1 MADGGIV
8 VHCDSLEQLTQL
20 HGSKRKHLLD
30 LEDKQEGQMTIHVEG
45 HQYKAVRNQKGAV
58 KVCRIDLEQDFS
70 KRLPTVLGE
79 FFSHR
84 VADFFCGRGVGSR
97 ADKIASIIHNWV
109 RFPDAQENL
118 PSPPW
123 MLSPTIT
130 CVSGTDKLVSS
141 RESDYVKKHASNHCP
156 KFINKVKLSKSV
168 KEMDKKDHAWRR
180 AAAQCFFPDAS
191 PDRALHTVPEFD
203 MAACEKAI
211 RGAFKAPTGDG
222 AAHDAEIA
230 ALIAEMTQAVQ
241 PPQANDTDTPAPAAV
256 LQARLLLLARALSAN
271 GRTPAQA
278 RVLLETLHTPGALHD
293 LTDDSPVARQCWEAS
308 RLLAGTSFGFQ
319 MLCELVQPP
328 SHLSPEAAE
337 QWRTGLR
344 LYLEAS
350 NHLIAE
356 GKAEGKA
363 RLRAQIEGE
372 RQALQQRAAYLEE
385 QLQSLKTAE
394 IRQLGKA
401 LESES
406 VEAERRATRSR
417 ILQEVQDLKSQHAA
431 LRLRAANLDAQLVSA
446 LQSWSACPLTAAA
459 QARAIIAGSEQAKT
473 NLLPHRTLQAAV
485 KLMQQREVLDS
496 DRLHAQYGN
505 ARNGADVDA
514 NVALAPDDVF
524 ALSVWRNGFRD
535 DGPNTPLAE
544 YAHRL
549 NTMLVDMFP
558 HDVVD
563 ETGKITN
570 TVWKADSP
578 FRVAFE
584 SDLASAVTRRTISQQ
599 AADFHA
605 ATGSLGR
612 LLALKL
618 KVGQGLPL
626 EPYEKV
632 IWDALTLRDALMAT
646 EAPSTI
652 DSARG
657 HAARELD
664 RIIESTIAAGN
675 AFELLKHP
683 TSSTEVRYESDRDIA
698 SVLLDNEATLRAIRE
713 SLLIAVP
720 EFTSALQATA
730 NTEIRAE
737 AVQRMDI
744 GHAVRAELLNC
755 WLASTERSTR
765 WKPWT
770 ITPNVRNA
778 VIGRLRDVV
787 DVQQHSEA
795 IAKEL
800 NTFSQIDYEI
810 LQQWADEAGI
820 LMRGAEGTTTR
831 EINGR
836 ARRHLYVCAA
846 LARGQDKADAER
858 LERVDGNIDRLRPH
872 TRQEYCE
879 LMMHLM
885 DLNLGC
891 GVMGEISRNF
901 GMQFGLSVDTGYALP
916 VTGSLDASF
925 SGTTTET
932 TIVRGGITSSSI
944 GSVVVQASEEKRSQ
958 QSTEFGIG
966 AKAYGVSQSVDTGR
980 STMQS
985 FEVGHGVR
993 IAPTPGT
1000 RNWVDTGRSFLRV
1013 MLGSKVLAL
1022 AEHDLTGEARA
1033 ERTGFRAL
1041 TELCWNGFQPLLDG
1055 RLAFNLF
1062 SSTRSTDTISIGA
1075 STGVSVSA
1083 LGGFGKFSASVR
1095 LSAEND
1101 VVTRQSR
1108 VDITG
1113 SRRVAVH
1120 SIGAGSRL
1128 SIGLRFLLN
1137 LLPQSIAGRIHG
1149 SWFAGPVASVS
1160 ATFHERGSQHAI
1172 RRETL
1177 HGTTQGNL
1185 AWDILFH
1192 SADDLVRHMNQKEIR
1207 DHWNEYKALR
1217 GDDPLAD
1224 LDTALR
1230 TVIGHR
1236 GHCNQTY
1243 LVRRQLKADKLAE
1256 FNAMTALLD
1265 GLRDNGS
1272 HVYQLTDEHAIKDR
1286 CLALLTDVTSYEF
1299 VGFGLYSNDRQEEHT
1314 GTFGE
1319 IIKTS
1324 GEATAVGT
1332 EQEWKS
1338 ARITPELRRKRAA
1351 QADSPNQPPQTGD
1364 AEGGR
1369 ATAIAAAS
1377 ATAIPSLV

>member
-191 PDRALHTVPEFD
+191 PDLALHTVPEFD

-278 RVLLETLHTPGALHD
+278 RVLLETLRTPGALHD

-372 RQALQQRAAYLEE
+372 RQALQQRAANLEE
-385 QLQSLKTAE
+385 QLQSLKAAE
-394 IRQLGKA
+394 IRQLGKVP
-401 LESES
+401 ENES

-535 DGPNTPLAE
+535 DRPDTPLAE

-632 IWDALTLRDALMAT
+632 IWDALTLRDALMAKDATPAT
-646 EAPSTI
+646 E
-652 DSARG
+652 SARFE
-657 HAARELD
+657 AARELD
-664 RIIESTIAAGN
+664 RIIEQAIRTGNTLGCGST
-675 AFELLKHP
+675 
-683 TSSTEVRYESDRDIA
+683 TA
-698 SVLLDNEATLRAIRE
+698 SLDQTLREGRGALSEYAAKVSAIQASLAATVPEIE
-713 SLLIAVP
+713 SGIQARTNNDISTQAVP
-720 EFTSALQATA
+720 A
-730 NTEIRAE
+730 NGIR
-737 AVQRMDI
+737 D
-744 GHAVRAELLNC
+744 AVRAEILQY
-755 WLASTERSTR
+755 WLARTERSTR

-778 VIGRLRDVV
+778 VIGNLRDII
-787 DVQQHSEA
+787 DVQQHSTIISE
-795 IAKEL
+795 EL
-800 NTFSQIDYEI
+800 SRFPQVSYQIV
-810 LQQWADEAGI
+810 QQWAHEAGI
-820 LMRGAEGTTTR
+820 LEPATEPMGDR
-831 EINGR
+831 EINLR
-836 ARRHLYVCAA
+836 ARRNAFVCMA
-846 LARGQDKADAER
+846 LNRGQDKVDAER
-858 LERVDGNIDRLRPH
+858 LEKANGNVQRLQPQ
-872 TRQEYCE
+872 TRREYCE

-891 GVMGEISRNF
+891 SIMGEISRSL
-901 GMQFGLSVDTGYALP
+901 GVQFGLGVDTGYALP
-916 VTGSLDASF
+916 IAGSVDVSF
-925 SGTTTET
+925 SGTATDTTV
-932 TIVRGGITSSSI
+932 VRGGITSSSI
-944 GSVVVQASEEKRSQ
+944 GSVVVQTSEEKRSQ
-958 QSTEFGIG
+958 QFTELGVG
-966 AKAYGVSQSVDTGR
+966 AKVYGVSQSVDTGR
-980 STMQS
+980 STMES

-1000 RNWVDTGRSFLRV
+1000 RNWVTTGRSFLKV
-1013 MLGSKVLAL
+1013 MLEPKVLAL
-1022 AEHDLTGEARA
+1022 AEHDLAGERRA
-1033 ERTGFRAL
+1033 DRAGFRAL

-1062 SSTRSTDTISIGA
+1062 SSTRSMETISVGA
-1075 STGVSVSA
+1075 STGISFSA
-1083 LGGFGKFSASVR
+1083 LGGFGKLSASVR
-1095 LSAEND
+1095 MSAEND

-1108 VDITG
+1108 ADITG

-1120 SIGAGSRL
+1120 SIGSGSRL
-1128 SIGLRFLLN
+1128 SVGLRFLLN
-1137 LLPQSIAGRIHG
+1137 LLPQSMARHIHG
-1149 SWFAGPVASVS
+1149 SLLAGPVASVS
-1160 ATFHERGSQHAI
+1160 ATFRERGSQHAI

-1185 AWDILFH
+1185 AWDIVFH
-1192 SADDLVRHMNQKEIR
+1192 SADDLVRHMNQKEVR
-1207 DHWNEYKALR
+1207 EHWDEYKALR
-1217 GDDPLAD
+1217 GDDPMGD

-1230 TVIGHR
+1230 SVIGHR
-1236 GHCNQTY
+1236 SHSNQTY
-1243 LVRRQLKADKLAE
+1243 LVRRQLKVDKLAE
-1256 FNAMTALLD
+1256 FNALTALLD
-1265 GLRDNGS
+1265 GLRGNGT
-1272 HVYQLTDEHAIKDR
+1272 HLYQLADEHAIKER
-1286 CLALLTDVTSYEF
+1286 CLALLTDATSYEF
-1299 VGFGLYSNDRQEEHT
+1299 IGFGLYSNDRKEEHT
-1314 GTFGE
+1314 GVFGE

-1324 GEATAVGT
+1324 GKATAVGT

-1338 ARITPELRRKRAA
+1338 ARITPELRRKRVA
-1351 QADSPNQPPQTGD
+1351 QADSLNQPPQTGD